1 MRIST
6 IMIICS
12 LCAAFV
18 LLPTFYNVN
27 AQNSQNLVQYQIQVS
42 SNGSAVW
49 TITQASDLNGTID
62 TWQGF
67 QQRVADLI
75 YTASIQTQREMSL
88 DNNSL
93 QLSTIWETQSHTTEY
108 EFTWLNFSIIQY
120 GKIIFGDVFQ
130 VGNFFG
136 QLYGDGEIQ
145 VFYPSTYQL
154 QSVSPQPNGGDTG
167 PQTLD
172 WLGAQFF
179 ADQNP
184 TITLTESA
192 PSPTPD
198 QNVNSVSWQ
207 PYAISLG
214 LTLAIG
220 AILSVFYFRRHKA
233 KTTQHTQLIAN
244 LPVIESEEEKIV
256 KTIRASGGTAYQ
268 SAITEACRFSKA
280 KTSQLLTALEKK
292 GIVTRYKKGRDKIVS
307 LTEKRKGE
315 TP

>member
-6 IMIICS
+6 IMIICA
-12 LCAAFV
+12 LCAALV
-18 LLPTFYNVN
+18 LLPAFYNVH
-27 AQNSQNLVQYQIQVS
+27 AQNLVQYKVQVS
-42 SNGSAVW
+42 SEGSAVW
-49 TITQASDLNGTID
+49 TITQASDVNGTID

-75 YTASIQTQREMSL
+75 HTASIQTQREMSL
-88 DNNSL
+88 NNNSL

-130 VGNFFG
+130 VRNFFS

-145 VFYPSTYQL
+145 IVYPSTYQL
-154 QSVSPQPNGGDTG
+154 QSVTPQPNGGDTG

-184 TITLTESA
+184 TIALTESA

-198 QNVNSVSWQ
+198 QNTNSVDWP
-207 PYAISLG
+207 PYAVGLG
-214 LTLAIG
+214 LALAIG
-220 AILSVFYFRRHKA
+220 ATLSVFYFRRR
-233 KTTQHTQLIAN
+233 KTKITQRAQIIAN
-244 LPVIESEEEKIV
+244 LPIIESEEEKIV
-256 KTIRASGGTAYQ
+256 KAIRANGGTAYQ

-307 LTEKRKGE
+307 LTEKGKGE

>member
-12 LCAAFV
+12 LCAALV
-18 LLPTFYNVN
+18 LLPTFYNVH
-27 AQNSQNLVQYQIQVS
+27 AQNLVQYQIQVS
-42 SNGSAVW
+42 SDGSAIW

-67 QQRVADLI
+67 QQRVADLVHA
-75 YTASIQTQREMSL
+75 ASIQTQREMSL
-88 DNNSL
+88 DKNSL
-93 QLSTIWETQSHTTEY
+93 QMSTIWETQSHTTKY

-130 VGNFFG
+130 LGNFFG
-136 QLYGDGEIQ
+136 QLYGDGEIHA
-145 VFYPSTYQL
+145 FYPSTYQL

-172 WLGAQFF
+172 WIGAQFF

-184 TITLTESA
+184 SITLTESA

-198 QNVNSVSWQ
+198 QNANSVGWQ
-207 PYAISLG
+207 PYAIGLG
-214 LTLAIG
+214 LALAIG
-220 AILSVFYFRRHKA
+220 VTLSVFYFRRRKT
-233 KTTQHTQLIAN
+233 KTTQRVQFIAN

-256 KTIRASGGTAYQ
+256 KAIRASGGTVYQ
-268 SAITEACRFSKA
+268 SAITETCRFSKA

-292 GIVTRYKKGRDKIVS
+292 GDVTRYK
-307 LTEKRKGE
+307 
-315 TP
+315 